1 MSISPKHHLAQW
13 YPVHSMQAK
22 AGISGPLRSLL
33 PKGIPF
39 LLKHPWFA
47 LMPSEGV
54 PGVWIW
60 HLGPPKPFLGTEQI
74 SADVSL

>member
-1 MSISPKHHLAQW
+1 MSISPKHHLTQW

-22 AGISGPLRSLL
+22 AGISGPLRYFL
-33 PKGIPF
+33 PKDIPF
-39 LLKHPWFA
+39 LLKHLCFA

-54 PGVWIW
+54 PGVW
-60 HLGPPKPFLGTEQI
+60 HLGPPKPLLGTEQI